1 MKIKMN
7 SKITLITLL
16 FVITLFS
23 CKKEKFF
30 TDFKYADKPLAFTC
44 EGVNSKL
51 LNEALYS
58 FEDDISNY
66 YNKKKPNPR
75 LDQAYSQII
84 RNSVFGRLKPEDIVS
99 KHTVSVFEALKNE
112 DNLWSSENP
121 KSRLNYNSAV
131 LKCISNNIKDANI
144 KTTLNA
150 LLSTNSMA
158 PKLFGPAIV
167 NKYRNAL
174 NDKNLAMYIAL
185 DLYYGK
191 MFDVDFSKINL
202 DKPEQKVDFNQVPA
216 FEKPTI
222 EKPAADPH
230 AGHNH

>member
-1 MKIKMN
+1 MN

-23 CKKEKFF
+23 CKKENPF
-30 TDFKYADKPLAFTC
+30 TDYKYADKPVAFTC
-44 EGVNSKL
+44 EDVNAKL

-58 FEDDISNY
+58 FEDDIIKHYQKRS
-66 YNKKKPNPR
+66 KNPR
-75 LDQAYSQII
+75 LDQAYSQVI
-84 RNSVFGRLKPEDIVS
+84 RNSVFGRLKAEDIVS
-99 KHTVSVFEALKNE
+99 KHTVSVFEALKKE
-112 DNLWSSENP
+112 DNLWSSKNP

-131 LKCISNNIKDANI
+131 IKCISNTIKDSNI

-191 MFDVDFSKINL
+191 MFDIDFSKVNL
-202 DKPEQKVDFNQVPA
+202 DKPEQKVDFNQVPT

-222 EKPAADPH
+222 EKPAVDPH